1 MPQSEAERERREAE
15 GDQDEQAVA
24 EKDSSFM
31 NGMLNAMA
39 WVSNGRRTAVRC
51 DRERRPVE
59 LTIRLHPLP
68 KRVQTP
74 TVTAFGLMTLCL
86 LDADVLPVH
95 RLHPI
100 DVTGNVDGARLGR
113 FGCRVSGQRDD
124 AVLGVH
130 VDVSVVEFGVGREG

>member
-1 MPQSEAERERREAE
+1 MGFERTQNCGEMRPREA
-15 GDQDEQAVA
+15 
-24 EKDSSFM
+24 S
-31 NGMLNAMA
+31 
-39 WVSNGRRTAVRC
+39 RRTYDPPAPVTETGAGTGR
-51 DRERRPVE
+51 DRLRPDD
-59 LTIRLHPLP
+59 LLFT
-68 KRVQTP
+68 
-74 TVTAFGLMTLCL
+74 L